1 LLHKSQFLIYQKLEK
16 V

>member
-1 LLHKSQFLIYQKLEK
+1 LSHKPQFLIYQKLEK